1 MLLLHVL
8 TDCSQM
14 GRFDRSH
21 MYVRDRPGITIDDFR
36 AESSCMLGVV
46 TVKVASQNVSA
57 LVNPPKIVACL

>member
-1 MLLLHVL
+1 
-8 TDCSQM
+8 M

-21 MYVRDRPGITIDDFR
+21 MYVRDRPNITIDDFR

-46 TVKVASQNVSA
+46 TIKVASQKPA